1 MVCCYKGMSAKGG
14 PIGVGRA
21 VNQAVVIAFALI
33 WVVNVVF
40 TNILLGL
47 NPEIQVFKW

>member
-1 MVCCYKGMSAKGG
+1 M
-14 PIGVGRA
+14 
-21 VNQAVVIAFALI
+21 IAFALI

-47 NPEIQVFKW
+47 NPEIQVFK